1 MAMILLFQ
9 KTRKRFY
16 YFGVNEKTILLF
28 GVGREYDFT
37 EAQKYR
43 RFPVLPARR
52 GRHRLYS

>member
-28 GVGREYDFT
+28 GVGRENDFT
-37 EAQKYR
+37 TCFRDDIGVE
-43 RFPVLPARR
+43 F
-52 GRHRLYS
+52 